1 MSNKVPRVFI
11 SATSRDLGSF
21 RKAVSEIL
29 VTLNALPVVQDHFGP
44 DYRSVVEILREKIG
58 QCDAAICL
66 VGRCYGREPHERAS
80 DRPRRSYTQ
89 LEYETA
95 VELGKPV
102 FVFVADDDCPLDGP
116 SDEPE
121 ELRGL
126 QLEHIKRIAATDRI
140 RMPFHSLSHLTDLVR
155 VMRFDPRSLAEG
167 VTRQLVVLMR
177 AELLDGD
184 RSRRGDEAWVR
195 EVVQPFQDLLQEVL
209 KRWGGVLQAETAG
222 EYEANFATADA
233 TVNAALA
240 LHQGLHGPGWQG
252 PALGLR
258 VGIHVGQI
266 VRFGGADESREL
278 QVGRAMDVCRR
289 LTRMAAAGQTL
300 LTRIA
305 FDVARESVGQAPS
318 AGGDGAVE
326 LSWRSHGRYLMS
338 DSDESQE
345 VCEVGVTGQAPL
357 TAPPDSTVARRAD
370 SLEESQMQGWRPGL
384 GQEIPR
390 RPGWIIERK
399 LGEGGFGE
407 VWVARHEKTREHRVF
422 KFCFDPARLSSF
434 KRELTLFR
442 LLRSALGHREDI
454 ARLLEVELD
463 EAPFY
468 LESEFVEGGNL
479 RDWGGTDGHL
489 ASLPLE
495 ERLRLVAE
503 IGGAVAAAHSVGIIH
518 KDLKPT
524 NVFMRQAADG
534 RWHPI
539 LADFGIGAVADRS
552 QLEQRGITVT
562 GFTQSLL
569 ESGSSRTG
577 TRMYQPPEANLARP
591 ATVQGDVYALG
602 VLLFQM
608 IVGDFDQPLGH
619 GWERR
624 LDAARGTGFQ
634 RVSEKATGQM
644 PVPRTQEGEASSE
657 PLRQMVATPSAP
669 GTGPLRALDPTG
681 ELVFRLLRDDIG
693 DCVDGDPGARL
704 ASAAQLV
711 ERLQGMDKRVTDGLA
726 RRRAERAAIRMRRLR
741 AALAASV
748 AALIVVGGLGVFAFA
763 QWRRAEVLK
772 KAADEAHQ
780 AAVDNEKRAVDN
792 EKKARA
798 NAEAASQQ
806 SQLALDTLN
815 AVIFDIQG
823 SVANLSGSSRI
834 RQRLLGTALKRLEQ
848 LSGKF
853 VQRSTADRHT
863 AIALLKMGDLVLQ
876 FGEAP
881 RSGTARG
888 AAGPGGGESRGAA
901 ESARR
906 FYTRSMEIFQALAQT
921 DPNSSQAKRDLS
933 ISYNRLGD
941 VHLKLGATDKAL
953 QAYQKGLGLSEA
965 LAQADPNDAQAKRDL
980 SISYNK
986 LGNVHLQLGA
996 TDKALQAYQKDLEVS
1011 EALAQADPNDAQ
1023 AKRDLSV
1030 SYDKLGDVHLKLGAT
1045 DKALQAYQKSLG
1057 LRQALAQA
1065 DPNDAQAKRDLSVS
1079 YNKLGDVHLQLGATD
1094 KALQS
1099 HQKSLELRQALAQA
1113 DPNNA
1118 QAKRDLSYSLSKIA
1132 QALEQSNDLIRA
1144 REWNENRL
1152 AVDKQLSERMP
1163 KSANE
1168 RREVAGDYE
1177 RLSQL
1182 CARSRD
1188 WPVAVSYA
1196 RQALD
1201 HARAAR
1207 DIAGANQPFQWDFS
1221 VTLLM
1226 LGNAQIGAGQFKEA
1240 RQSLEEAVQAG
1251 PQSAD
1256 AHNGLGWLLATCWE
1270 DSIRD
1275 GKKAIGLATKACE
1288 LSEWK
1293 NPDFLD
1299 TLAAAYAEAGQF
1311 DDAVKWQKKALEHP
1325 EAFDAAKFEQA
1336 KQRLKLYEARQPYH
1350 EPRPAPPG
1358 PASPDRPASR

>member
-953 QAYQKGLGLSEA
+953 QAHPKPGGACDGIGSQEFPA
-965 LAQADPNDAQAKRDL
+965 MADGPGTC
-980 SISYNK
+980 SS
-986 LGNVHLQLGA
+986 
-996 TDKALQAYQKDLEVS
+996 
-1011 EALAQADPNDAQ
+1011 P
-1023 AKRDLSV
+1023 
-1030 SYDKLGDVHLKLGAT
+1030 
-1045 DKALQAYQKSLG
+1045 
-1057 LRQALAQA
+1057 
-1065 DPNDAQAKRDLSVS
+1065 
-1079 YNKLGDVHLQLGATD
+1079 
-1094 KALQS
+1094 
-1099 HQKSLELRQALAQA
+1099 
-1113 DPNNA
+1113 
-1118 QAKRDLSYSLSKIA
+1118 
-1132 QALEQSNDLIRA
+1132 
-1144 REWNENRL
+1144 
-1152 AVDKQLSERMP
+1152 
-1163 KSANE
+1163 
-1168 RREVAGDYE
+1168 AG
-1177 RLSQL
+1177 S
-1182 CARSRD
+1182 
-1188 WPVAVSYA
+1188 W
-1196 RQALD
+1196 
-1201 HARAAR
+1201 
-1207 DIAGANQPFQWDFS
+1207 
-1221 VTLLM
+1221 
-1226 LGNAQIGAGQFKEA
+1226 
-1240 RQSLEEAVQAG
+1240 
-1251 PQSAD
+1251 
-1256 AHNGLGWLLATCWE
+1256 
-1270 DSIRD
+1270 
-1275 GKKAIGLATKACE
+1275 
-1288 LSEWK
+1288 
-1293 NPDFLD
+1293 
-1299 TLAAAYAEAGQF
+1299 
-1311 DDAVKWQKKALEHP
+1311 
-1325 EAFDAAKFEQA
+1325 
-1336 KQRLKLYEARQPYH
+1336 
-1350 EPRPAPPG
+1350 
-1358 PASPDRPASR
+1358 